1 MEIRVTSWVY
11 KGRRTAVR
19 CGISVGND
27 GTVCHPSG
35 CLHDKIKKERV
46 LL

>member
-11 KGRRTAVR
+11 KGSRIAVR

-27 GTVCHPSG
+27 GTVCYETSNAFG
-35 CLHDKIKKERV
+35 F
-46 LL
+46 